1 MWIKKF
7 AAVFT
12 AALASVSA
20 VPVYAAE
27 GQGAGDK
34 EALEVDESK
43 AAAINSAE
51 FVQYLNVPIRS
62 GSTALTLEEAIEK
75 ALANS
80 TQLKNSGMSIT
91 LSEEQAESAQ
101 QSYSNAESGSTLNAL
116 LTMIKQN
123 SSYNNALKDKEA
135 LEQKIAYQM
144 KELYVQIINA
154 ERKLAL
160 SEENIAVS
168 EKELNIS
175 KVKLELG
182 LMAQADYEQAELSL
196 KKSRED
202 IEKSRTALDETYRS
216 LNILIG
222 SDENN
227 RYMLVLN
234 PEYSELELDMDIETY
249 AHAYSTAPLSIR
261 QKKENI
267 QLAEQSRAV
276 ESANVVNSTKAS
288 DISAKNAVAQAELE
302 YKDAVTEFKSAIIS
316 SYTAIKETE
325 QSCQTGLDE
334 LKALKKQLIIS
345 QTKYES
351 GDITQIELER
361 AQYNIAAKESE
372 LLELMYSHMLAVEKF
387 NNVDLLAG

>member
-1 MWIKKF
+1 
-7 AAVFT
+7 
-12 AALASVSA
+12 
-20 VPVYAAE
+20 
-27 GQGAGDK
+27 
-34 EALEVDESK
+34 
-43 AAAINSAE
+43 
-51 FVQYLNVPIRS
+51 
-62 GSTALTLEEAIEK
+62 
-75 ALANS
+75 
-80 TQLKNSGMSIT
+80 
-91 LSEEQAESAQ
+91 
-101 QSYSNAESGSTLNAL
+101 
-116 LTMIKQN
+116 
-123 SSYNNALKDKEA
+123 
-135 LEQKIAYQM
+135 
-144 KELYVQIINA
+144 
-154 ERKLAL
+154 
-160 SEENIAVS
+160 
-168 EKELNIS
+168 
-175 KVKLELG
+175 
-182 LMAQADYEQAELSL
+182 MAQADYEQAELSL

-202 IEKSRTALDETYRS
+202 IEKSRTALDETCRS

-276 ESANVVNSTKAS
+276 ESANVVNSSKAS

-316 SYTAIKETE
+316 GYTAIKETE
-325 QSCQTGLDE
+325 QSYQTGLDE
-334 LKALKKQLIIS
+334 LEALKKQLIIS